1 MFENFKN
8 LEGEILKQAKTEESK
23 NLLKEVIEKCKGE
36 KKTTKET
43 FSEINKLIVCQS
55 FLML

>member
-36 KKTTKET
+36 NKTTKET
-43 FSEINKLIVCQS
+43 FSEINQLIVCQS
-55 FLML
+55 YFL

>member
-36 KKTTKET
+36 NKTTKET
-43 FSEINKLIVCQS
+43 FSEINQLIVCQS

>member
-36 KKTTKET
+36 NKTTKET

-55 FLML
+55 YFL